1 MRALNM
7 APASEPALQ
16 HISFYRFVQLDD
28 APAFATQLREQ
39 ARSLGLLGSVLVASE
54 GLNGMLAG
62 PASALDALEGM
73 LQADARFQGMPFK
86 RSFCETAPFHRL
98 KVHHKARIV
107 PLDLPGTGSPPDGGA
122 SRIAPADWDA
132 CIADPTV
139 LVLDNRNSFEYR
151 LGRFRGAVDPGVAHF
166 RDFARYVTDHAEL
179 WKAQGRRVAMYCTG
193 GIRCDK
199 SAGWMQGLGL
209 DVVQLDGG
217 ILNYLDQRKGQ
228 PSAWEGECFVFDNRV
243 ALGADL
249 RETGTTAQQVFQD
262 EPDGAWRLARA
273 RRLAAQD

>member
-1 MRALNM
+1 MRALDV
-7 APASEPALQ
+7 APACEPALQ
-16 HISFYRFVQLDD
+16 HTSFYRFVQLDD
-28 APAFATQLREQ
+28 APDFASRLRQQ

-62 PASALDALEGM
+62 AASALDALERT
-73 LQADARFQGMPFK
+73 LHADARLQGMAFK
-86 RSFCETAPFHRL
+86 RSYCETAPFHRL

-107 PLDLPGTGSPPDGGA
+107 PLDLPGAEAPEGGA
-122 SRIAPADWDA
+122 RRIAPADWDA
-132 CIADPTV
+132 CIADPAV

-151 LGRFRGAVDPGVAHF
+151 LGRFRGAVDPGVTHF
-166 RDFARYVTDHAEL
+166 RDFARYVTDHAEH
-179 WKAQGRRVAMYCTG
+179 WKAQGLQVAMYCTG

-199 SAGWMQGLGL
+199 TAGWMQGLGL

-217 ILNYLDQRKGQ
+217 ILHYLAQRKGQ

-249 RETGTTAQQVFQD
+249 RETGTTAQQVFEN